1 MYLAIGL
8 LASSSAAYQAEVY
21 SPCLLAELDY
31 FFWLAFPCFV
41 ACSSHPLVVER
52 KMDYVEMQCL
62 VQVPLSSSSLQQV
75 CHIAGNFFLMGKLA
89 GHIVGKS

>member
-1 MYLAIGL
+1 MYRVIGL
-8 LASSSAAYQAEVY
+8 LASYFAVHRAEVY

-31 FFWLAFPCFV
+31 FLCFV

-52 KMDYVEMQCL
+52 KMDYVKMQRL
-62 VQVPLSSSSLQQV
+62 VQVPLSSSSLQLI